1 MELLRYDEQCRDWWV
16 IWEWLYA
23 RDWVISRL
31 LWRRWCILKKIVYG
45 IGKPRLNFHVPR
57 LVEGLLTI
65 RSKVAKGLRAQIPA
79 VHTHFCF
86 QSLKTYLDET
96 EFSRFEIFSRGV
108 NFCPTSTD
116 KCTQCQRHCV
126 SRSFL
131 WNKKDS
137 ESVAGWFKLI
147 FSCPGQLNRWP
158 CHSLSEWETFD
169 RAEQS
174 RGIVYSRS

>member
-1 MELLRYDEQCRDWWV
+1 MVGSSFTSPAESN
-16 IWEWLYA
+16 YA
-23 RDWVISRL
+23 PIEGECLGVANA
-31 LWRRWCILKKIVYG
+31 LKKTRYYTQG
-45 IGKPRLNFHVPR
+45 CEKLLIGVDHKPLLGVLIDKSLESIDNPRLNFHVPR

-96 EFSRFEIFSRGV
+96 EFSRFEIFSRGL
-108 NFCPTSTD
+108 NFCSTSTD

-131 WNKKDS
+131 WDKKDS
-137 ESVAGWFKLI
+137 QSVAG
-147 FSCPGQLNRWP
+147 
-158 CHSLSEWETFD
+158 
-169 RAEQS
+169 
-174 RGIVYSRS
+174 